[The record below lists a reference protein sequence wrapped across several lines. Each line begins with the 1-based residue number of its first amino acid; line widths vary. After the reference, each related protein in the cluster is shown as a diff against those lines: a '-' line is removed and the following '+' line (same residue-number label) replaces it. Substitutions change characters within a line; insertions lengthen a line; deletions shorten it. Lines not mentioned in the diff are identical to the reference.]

1 MRKTGPPENRRKTG
15 KKNPVPAS
23 ASTQFQP
30 GSGNPGGRPRTA
42 PLSAACRELLN
53 APVPNDPQA
62 RTYAQVIAA
71 KLAKKAMRG
80 DVESARELANR
91 AEGKRVSH
99 SKSGLKTLL
108 LTTPRSKDGPAARCK
123 LTPRAGLSL
132 IGSSPQMKKQTE
144 QDLLRR
150 ARARGLLQHRDRDGR
165 QATLRFSLSVA
176 WDLLMVEKRRILN
189 LRRRNSSSPALQR
202 KRRRVSSAAPMNR

>member
-15 KKNPVPAS
+15 KNNPVPAS

-30 GSGNPGGRPRTA
+30 GQSGNPGGRPRTA

-91 AEGKRVSH
+91 AEGKARQSLEIGPENPAFDYSTFEGWTRGEVQAYAE
-99 SKSGLKTLL
+99 GGVIPDRFITTNEKT
-108 LTTPRSKDGPAARCK
+108 
-123 LTPRAGLSL
+123 
-132 IGSSPQMKKQTE
+132 
-144 QDLLRR
+144 
-150 ARARGLLQHRDRDGR
+150 
-165 QATLRFSLSVA
+165 
-176 WDLLMVEKRRILN
+176 N
-189 LRRRNSSSPALQR
+189 
-202 KRRRVSSAAPMNR
+202 